1 MKIRIEV
8 VTEAT
13 YQEIF
18 DFERKN
24 KSYFETILPPRP
36 EGYCQLES
44 FIIIMDKL
52 LVEQNQGDYY
62 MYIIRDDKN
71 SFLGR
76 VNLQIYECENGK
88 KADVGYRI
96 DVNSQGLGFAS
107 ESVKLILEKAF
118 NEIKVIEVTAGTAKD
133 NIGSIKVLERNGFKK
148 IGEEKNVF
156 KIKDKWVDGLLYS
169 KQNSSITKHT
179 ILATEG
185 AKTVRTLI

>member
-1 MKIRIEV
+1 MNIRIELV
-8 VTEAT
+8 SKDT

-36 EGYCQLES
+36 EGYCQFES
-44 FIIIMDKL
+44 FIKIMDKL
-52 LVEQNQGDYY
+52 LVEQNQGEYY

-71 SFLGR
+71 RFVGR
-76 VNLQIYECENGK
+76 INLQIHESENGK

-107 ESVKLILEKAF
+107 ESVKLILEIAF
-118 NEIKVIEVTAGTAKD
+118 NELKVIEVTAGTAKD
-133 NIGSIKVLERNGFKK
+133 NIGSIKVLVRNGFKE

-156 KIKDKWVDGLLYS
+156 KIKDKWVDGLLFS
-169 KQNSSITKHT
+169 KQNSSIS
-179 ILATEG
+179 
-185 AKTVRTLI
+185 

>member
-1 MKIRIEV
+1 MSIGVI
-8 VTEAT
+8 
-13 YQEIF
+13 Y
-18 DFERKN
+18 KN
-24 KSYFETILPPRP
+24 
-36 EGYCQLES
+36 
-44 FIIIMDKL
+44 MDKL
-52 LVEQNQGDYY
+52 LVEQNRGDYC

-133 NIGSIKVLERNGFKK
+133 NIGSIKVLERNGFKE

-156 KIKDKWVDGLLYS
+156 KIKDKWVDGFLYS